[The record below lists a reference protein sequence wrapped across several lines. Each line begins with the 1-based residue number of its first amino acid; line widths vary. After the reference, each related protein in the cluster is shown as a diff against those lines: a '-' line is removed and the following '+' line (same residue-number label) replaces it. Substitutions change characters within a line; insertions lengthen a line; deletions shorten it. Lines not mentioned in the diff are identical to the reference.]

1 MRRTSSCL
9 LVLMFTAAGASSQS
23 QQPLRS
29 TTAGVLM
36 DVAVL
41 DRDGRPVLDLALE
54 DFELREGGTRQRI
67 LSALLVQGGTVR
79 PVGSRAGAATAAA
92 GSQAAA
98 GTQEPTAPPAD
109 PPRVTATASV
119 TAILFDRL
127 TAEVRPLARQA
138 ALAFVSTLGGE
149 HDYAGVFLA
158 DTKLMTFGPFTNQQA
173 PLREAIDRASSVITA
188 RPGPLQATAQTGGLP
203 IDPAQPVTA
212 GAESG
217 SGWINARER
226 EKALNAGGAEGALR
240 RMELRMIETFRQL
253 MTEYEGQT
261 SVAGLRA
268 VVDAL
273 GPLPGRKSIMYFGE
287 TLPVTDRLRPRVD
300 ALIDHANQRNITI
313 YPVDAAGL
321 RVHSA
326 EAEVG
331 RYADVAGAQTV
342 GDAKRDSGG
351 WTKELERQEQMLV
364 SRPTAVFGRLA
375 KETGGFLVE
384 NTNNLTA
391 GVGRMQ
397 HERSTY
403 YLLAYQPTNA
413 AADGTFRRV
422 EVKVKRP
429 RVMVRSRPGYK
440 ALPPPR

>member
-1 MRRTSSCL
+1 MRRH
-9 LVLMFTAAGASSQS
+9 ASSLVVVAVASTISAAQAPP
-23 QQPLRS
+23 PLRS
-29 TTAGVLM
+29 TTAGVLI
-36 DVAVL
+36 DVTVL
-41 DRDGRPVLDLALE
+41 QRDGRPVLDLGLD
-54 DFELREGGTRQRI
+54 DFELTEGGARQRI
-67 LSALLVQGGTVR
+67 LSAMLVQAGTINPVSPRAR
-79 PVGSRAGAATAAA
+79 PGTAAN
-92 GSQAAA
+92 GSAAA
-98 GTQEPTAPPAD
+98 ADNHEVAAPPAD
-109 PPRVTATASV
+109 PPRAMASV

-127 TAEVRPLARQA
+127 SAEVRPLARQA
-138 ALAFVSTLGGE
+138 ALAFVSTLGEE

-158 DTKLMTFGPFTNQQA
+158 DAKLMTFGPFTNQPS
-173 PLREAIDRASSVITA
+173 PLRDAVDRAASVATSA
-188 RPGPLQATAQTGGLP
+188 AGAGQRPSTAQTGGSP
-203 IDPAQPVTA
+203 IDPSQPVTA

-226 EKALNAGGAEGALR
+226 EKALNAPGPDGAFR

-253 MTEYEGQT
+253 MAEYDGQT

-273 GPLPGRKSIMYFGE
+273 APLPGRKSIMYFAE
-287 TLPVTDRLRPRVD
+287 SLPVTDRLKPRFD

-321 RVHSA
+321 RVRSA
-326 EAEVG
+326 EAEVS
-331 RYADVAGAQTV
+331 RYADVAGAQGV
-342 GDAKRDSGG
+342 GDARRDSGG

-364 SRPTAVFGRLA
+364 SRPAAVFGRLA
-375 KETGGFLVE
+375 KETGGFLLD

-397 HERSTY
+397 QERSTY

-413 AADGTFRRV
+413 ATDGAFRRV

-429 RVMVRSRPGYK
+429 RVTVRARSGYK
-440 ALPPPR
+440 ALPAPK